1 MQVFEFVCIFS
12 HFYFFILLKQSFC
25 SLPEPSYSLASLV
38 IYAFLSRSYLK
49 RKGIVI
55 NETEVV
61 LYGQLLTGRKYVP
74 KANGVVELEKQW
86 AKQVLPFAY
95 QAVVKVPAHKHD
107 SEKKTENNGW
117 KTLIAV
123 YMSLRLWCFSAGSSC
138 CRKIE
143 ENLLKL
149 RSAAILMKLNP
160 EINPTHAF
168 SFFLFIVRVVLG
180 KFRFTAHGFDFITF
194 FFFKCL

>member
-1 MQVFEFVCIFS
+1 MSKECMTGRALLLPPKSPVCLTRSRRTGLRMSKESLNSKKLSKIMQVFEFVCIFS
-12 HFYFFILLKQSFC
+12 HFYSFILLKQSFC

-107 SEKKTENNGW
+107 SEKKTENNG
-117 KTLIAV
+117 
-123 YMSLRLWCFSAGSSC
+123 
-138 CRKIE
+138 
-143 ENLLKL
+143 
-149 RSAAILMKLNP
+149 
-160 EINPTHAF
+160 
-168 SFFLFIVRVVLG
+168 
-180 KFRFTAHGFDFITF
+180 
-194 FFFKCL
+194 